1 MQAEKSISKANRAA
15 VFDIG
20 KSMASQLITANLESS
35 ISSGNW
41 KIQRF
46 RMDRKGVTQ
55 VLSRLSFIASLG
67 MMTRIQSQFEKTRKV
82 RFFSSTNQSVN
93 LFAHIINQPITPR
106 IVVNA
111 WDMTGQSTGNDS
123 LFVQHTSTEQFTCQL
138 TACMMLRRPCTSSQG
153 ACRAA
158 VLEVANQSYRTP
170 FLA

>member
-82 RFFSSTNQSVN
+82 HFFSSTNQSVN
-93 LFAHIINQPITPR
+93 PYSQIIKQPLKQCIT
-106 IVVNA
+106 VNG
-111 WDMTGQSTGNDS
+111 WDLTGQTTGNES
-123 LFVQHTSTEQFTCQL
+123 VLVQHICTEQFTIQKINKFHNSPVNL
-138 TACMMLRRPCTSSQG
+138 LLG
-153 ACRAA
+153 
-158 VLEVANQSYRTP
+158 
-170 FLA
+170 

>member
-1 MQAEKSISKANRAA
+1 MIMTTSKSPLVETVLLSFLESHHSSIESICCRRQAEKSISKANRAA

-67 MMTRIQSQFEKTRKV
+67 MMTKIQSQFEKTRKV
-82 RFFSSTNQSVN
+82 TQVPA
-93 LFAHIINQPITPR
+93 LKVH
-106 IVVNA
+106 
-111 WDMTGQSTGNDS
+111 M
-123 LFVQHTSTEQFTCQL
+123 LTSCAT
-138 TACMMLRRPCTSSQG
+138 
-153 ACRAA
+153 
-158 VLEVANQSYRTP
+158 
-170 FLA
+170 

>member
-1 MQAEKSISKANRAA
+1 MTTSEPQLVQTLLLSFLESHHSSIESICCCQQAEKSISKANRAA

-67 MMTRIQSQFEKTRKV
+67 MMTKIQSQFEKTRKV
-82 RFFSSTNQSVN
+82 TRSPALQVHMHMLCDTSFVGAKPVQSV
-93 LFAHIINQPITPR
+93 
-106 IVVNA
+106 V
-111 WDMTGQSTGNDS
+111 
-123 LFVQHTSTEQFTCQL
+123 
-138 TACMMLRRPCTSSQG
+138 
-153 ACRAA
+153 
-158 VLEVANQSYRTP
+158 
-170 FLA
+170 

>member
-1 MQAEKSISKANRAA
+1 MTQAEKSISKANRAA

-82 RFFSSTNQSVN
+82 HFFSTNQSVN
-93 LFAHIINQPITPR
+93 PYIQIINHP
-106 IVVNA
+106 VK
-111 WDMTGQSTGNDS
+111 
-123 LFVQHTSTEQFTCQL
+123 
-138 TACMMLRRPCTSSQG
+138 
-153 ACRAA
+153 
-158 VLEVANQSYRTP
+158 
-170 FLA
+170 

>member
-1 MQAEKSISKANRAA
+1 M
-15 VFDIG
+15 FDIG

-82 RFFSSTNQSVN
+82 HFFLTSQAIWPNDEPTNQLMYQCECLGLHRAVN
-93 LFAHIINQPITPR
+93 RQCILACAAH
-106 IVVNA
+106 
-111 WDMTGQSTGNDS
+111 
-123 LFVQHTSTEQFTCQL
+123 
-138 TACMMLRRPCTSSQG
+138 
-153 ACRAA
+153 
-158 VLEVANQSYRTP
+158 
-170 FLA
+170 

>member
-1 MQAEKSISKANRAA
+1 MITTTIVAPSEGTLLLSFLESHYSSIESICCHRQAEKSISKANRAA

-67 MMTRIQSQFEKTRKV
+67 MMTKIQSQFEKTRKV
-82 RFFSSTNQSVN
+82 TRF
-93 LFAHIINQPITPR
+93 R
-106 IVVNA
+106 VVK
-111 WDMTGQSTGNDS
+111 M
-123 LFVQHTSTEQFTCQL
+123 H
-138 TACMMLRRPCTSSQG
+138 MHMLCD
-153 ACRAA
+153 
-158 VLEVANQSYRTP
+158 
-170 FLA
+170 